1 MATELERL
9 DRIETLLQ
17 LETLNAEF
25 CYFLDHNMIDRLLD
39 LFSEHAFYSHGPRVS
54 LGKQKIRDVFENR
67 SADGHRTARHVQS
80 GLRIEL
86 TGEKTAKGES
96 ICMTFAADGSVPIQS
111 TEVYLVADFS
121 DEYCLEE
128 GGNWRISR
136 REIKRIFVHP
146 SNAGPV
152 SYSGGSSDGYE
163 RS

>member
-9 DRIETLLQ
+9 DRIENLRQ
-17 LETLNAEF
+17 LEMLNAEF
-25 CYFLDHNMIDRLLD
+25 CYFLDHNMVDRLLD
-39 LFSEHAFYSHGPRVS
+39 LFSEDAFYSHGPRVS
-54 LGKQKIRDVFENR
+54 LGKQQILDVFENR
-67 SADGHRTARHVQS
+67 SADGDRTARHVQS

-96 ICMTFAADGSVPIQS
+96 ICMTFAADGPAPIRS

-121 DEYCLEE
+121 DEYSLEE
-128 GGNWRISR
+128 DGNWRISR
-136 REIKRIFVHP
+136 REIRRVFVHP

-152 SYSGGSSDGYE
+152 SYSAGYE